1 MTTKI
6 DDLEVIK
13 DLILTEFRIKDINAI
28 NIEKKKNSIVELG
41 VDEVTV
47 ISIPNTTVIMDIA
60 KDRVK
65 FLDKI
70 NSFNFK
76 ISKSFYV
83 RGI

>member
-1 MTTKI
+1 LTTKI